1 MIRKST
7 TEWQGDGP
15 SGSGSLNTES
25 GALQAQ
31 PYSFKTRFQ
40 AGHGG
45 KEDGKAVTNPEELL
59 GAALAACF
67 SMTVAFILTEAGH
80 APKRLKVTSAVDISK
95 VGAGFGIT
103 SIALDLEAQVEGIA
117 IEQFRELTGIA
128 KTNCPVSK
136 ALSATPIS
144 LTARL
149 A

>member
-45 KEDGKAVTNPEELL
+45 KGCVAVNVEK
-59 GAALAACF
+59 
-67 SMTVAFILTEAGH
+67 
-80 APKRLKVTSAVDISK
+80 KRNRPPS
-95 VGAGFGIT
+95 
-103 SIALDLEAQVEGIA
+103 
-117 IEQFRELTGIA
+117 
-128 KTNCPVSK
+128 
-136 ALSATPIS
+136 
-144 LTARL
+144 
-149 A
+149 